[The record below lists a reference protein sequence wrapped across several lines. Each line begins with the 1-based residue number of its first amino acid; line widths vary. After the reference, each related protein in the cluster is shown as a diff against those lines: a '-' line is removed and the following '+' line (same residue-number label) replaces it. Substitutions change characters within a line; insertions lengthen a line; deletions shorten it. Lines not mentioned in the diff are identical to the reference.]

1 MRRSKPLDKKRPIQG
16 GTASFGACGTLAF
29 RHRGAHRH
37 RATQTRHGEF
47 GDFADP
53 QQRQQDTGAMGKA
66 WDEVSASFDR
76 FCLSAG
82 VDALGAMM
90 EKDAEEACGA
100 RHVRSEG
107 RRGRRWG
114 RTRCLLPPVPAM
126 VHPRLRT
133 PYVSTIFIEDRGHV
147 ARRSSADRP
156 RRVEL
161 PRPFR
166 TPDIHVVAPAGAA
179 LAVFLMLGL
188 PVDSWIPV
196 RAGWSHPRRETSDRK
211 NASARAHGPFAAG
224 RHARSKIGLV
234 GPRRMSSETG
244 RHGGWLLL
252 LPGLIAAITPF
263 FERMWKW
270 CNVQLWAA
278 IGMCRTP

>member
-1 MRRSKPLDKKRPIQG
+1 MKRVSTTSI
-16 GTASFGACGTLAF
+16 ALA
-29 RHRGAHRH
+29 
-37 RATQTRHGEF
+37 
-47 GDFADP
+47 P
-53 QQRQQDTGAMGKA
+53 MDTGAMGKA

-114 RTRCLLPPVPAM
+114 RTRCLLPPVPAR

-133 PYVSTIFIEDRGHV
+133 PYVSTIFIGDRGHV

-188 PVDSWIPV
+188 PADSWIPV
-196 RAGWSHPRRETSDRK
+196 RAGWSHPRRETSPGKTHQRGLTVHLRRAVTPGQKSDLSALGGCPRK
-211 NASARAHGPFAAG
+211 PAAM
-224 RHARSKIGLV
+224 A
-234 GPRRMSSETG
+234 
-244 RHGGWLLL
+244 GGYCFC
-252 LPGLIAAITPF
+252 PGSLRPSRPS